1 MILIPVKL
9 NLDPF
14 YLDPRYT
21 EEMKLLLLNKIVLPD
36 QYDKFLQHS
45 IIQVAKCTL
54 DQHATMF
61 KLGALSPRQYLD
73 RIIQFC
79 IDLWVSLLA
88 NPAQTGPNKGDELVQ
103 EFAETIPIIVN
114 NFNSHP
120 FNSLSEET
128 RSKVHG
134 K

>member
-1 MILIPVKL
+1 
-9 NLDPF
+9 
-14 YLDPRYT
+14 
-21 EEMKLLLLNKIVLPD
+21 MKLLLLNKIVLPD

-88 NPAQTGPNKGDELVQ
+88 NPAPTGPNKGDELVQ

-134 K
+134 KYNKHYWF